1 MTGARHSLGVCWGRW
16 QGGDRGAAPLW
27 VVGAGGEPE
36 PVLPG
41 PVCQVEAAVAEEL
54 VAVERWKRRRRQEEQ
69 ESEGRSWKVLGN
81 IKVGPSFPKAPSR
94 LAVQLPPSAPS
105 FSGEKNKREDKR
117 EEVTAQHAREFT
129 ATCTSAAAT
138 DLAWEQTCVSK

>member
-1 MTGARHSLGVCWGRW
+1 M
-16 QGGDRGAAPLW
+16 
-27 VVGAGGEPE
+27 
-36 PVLPG
+36 
-41 PVCQVEAAVAEEL
+41 EAQETA
-54 VAVERWKRRRRQEEQ
+54 EEQ

-117 EEVTAQHAREFT
+117 EEVTARHAREFT

-138 DLAWEQTCVSK
+138 DPAWEQTCVSK